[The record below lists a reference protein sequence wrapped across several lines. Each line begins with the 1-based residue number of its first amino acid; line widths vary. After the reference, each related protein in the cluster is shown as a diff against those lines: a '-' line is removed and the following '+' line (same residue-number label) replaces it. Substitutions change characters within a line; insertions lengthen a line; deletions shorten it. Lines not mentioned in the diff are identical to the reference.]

1 MSFLLNSRDL
11 EDQKIS
17 DLLMKNTLNN
27 EAPTTFKKKTRI
39 DNGEIKKLIDRSK
52 KKKCTICPFNF
63 SLSSSVQSTINTLN
77 SISQRENSKLN
88 KFLKDLSLSNSSKR
102 NDIGKNIHTTRLTK
116 PKSDDMKF
124 LYKIFY
130 NYKAEST
137 IKMTSLNLIKETNE
151 DENKKEIKYDKK
163 ILRNY
168 VIKIQTEFNEGGDV
182 LIVKRNKNIPFLID
196 YYIMRKLEDLIAR
209 YSLIIFLYLKMKN
222 YIEAKKLFLL
232 MIQENMHYFNYI
244 EDKIVYTFTTK
255 DKNNKTQSK
264 ENYRM
269 IQQLLKI
276 YSFII
281 RYSQL
286 FNTINKR
293 NKFMGKYFRLMNLNY
308 HYLLNLANIH
318 GFNYEIKHQLIYW
331 YSFYLSYVNYF
342 SILNYFSCNIPITIN
357 NIILSL
363 YKNLE
368 ERLLNNLENRQYI
381 ETIYNQG
388 LLLYINDQKDEALFN
403 LKQAE
408 EKMKLMEIRNKKYK
422 KEQVQPNR
430 KVSNNSLKNVTYF
443 DVKEKKKKLSYKS
456 KMPIN
461 LWKKIKINEQN
472 GYLSEKAV
480 NLMKSMRTVRSGYSN
495 YLYDEIEIISKNFSK
510 SDVKL
515 SDISLLIEYGI
526 EIGKLNNK
534 DIGDINTALFTLFKK
549 SESNLNNGPRKSQI
563 IYSRSKNHQDFQFP
577 QYLTDPLFF
586 KIELLINEIEINKK
600 NIKEAFD
607 YTLKLIFLLILL
619 KFAKTNDSQLEYIKI
634 QNIIIKYL
642 NLIDDLCEE
651 KFLESNIN
659 SNDSFINSN
668 GQLNLNLNSNNE
680 IYNFQEIKKNTNE
693 ETLIKEFEKFFIFLS
708 CLSVYQIKVLNETQP
723 PTKKRNDLPIF
734 FSTQFKDCLSTFQRL
749 QLDELQTMVLSR
761 FTILKNPNRWIIPSN
776 LNNNILNCINT
787 KNSVQSKPTLNFMTN
802 MKGLKIYSL
811 KKHKIEYNNYK
822 RILLSKKITPKIK
835 EFLNKN
841 IHQVLKIL
849 KNSSEEE
856 IKYLVTNPLLLVHP
870 IKRYKKKFGKNFKI
884 NHYNESM
891 IIFDNIDN
899 GTSIMSAPLLDIR
912 KSTKPITERIDINT
926 RLSNADIIVNR
937 LKFSNGKKGST
948 YSHRRRNKS
957 TGNFMIKPNIIDEIN
972 QCSFINDPKGTKD
985 YNDSFEDYK
994 LTIESPFNNS

>member
-293 NKFMGKYFRLMNLNY
+293 NKFMGKYFRL
-308 HYLLNLANIH
+308 I
-318 GFNYEIKHQLIYW
+318 F
-331 YSFYLSYVNYF
+331 
-342 SILNYFSCNIPITIN
+342 
-357 NIILSL
+357 
-363 YKNLE
+363 
-368 ERLLNNLENRQYI
+368 QY
-381 ETIYNQG
+381 
-388 LLLYINDQKDEALFN
+388 
-403 LKQAE
+403 
-408 EKMKLMEIRNKKYK
+408 
-422 KEQVQPNR
+422 
-430 KVSNNSLKNVTYF
+430 
-443 DVKEKKKKLSYKS
+443 
-456 KMPIN
+456 
-461 LWKKIKINEQN
+461 
-472 GYLSEKAV
+472 
-480 NLMKSMRTVRSGYSN
+480 
-495 YLYDEIEIISKNFSK
+495 
-510 SDVKL
+510 
-515 SDISLLIEYGI
+515 
-526 EIGKLNNK
+526 
-534 DIGDINTALFTLFKK
+534 
-549 SESNLNNGPRKSQI
+549 
-563 IYSRSKNHQDFQFP
+563 
-577 QYLTDPLFF
+577 
-586 KIELLINEIEINKK
+586 
-600 NIKEAFD
+600 
-607 YTLKLIFLLILL
+607 
-619 KFAKTNDSQLEYIKI
+619 
-634 QNIIIKYL
+634 
-642 NLIDDLCEE
+642 
-651 KFLESNIN
+651 
-659 SNDSFINSN
+659 
-668 GQLNLNLNSNNE
+668 
-680 IYNFQEIKKNTNE
+680 
-693 ETLIKEFEKFFIFLS
+693 
-708 CLSVYQIKVLNETQP
+708 
-723 PTKKRNDLPIF
+723 
-734 FSTQFKDCLSTFQRL
+734 
-749 QLDELQTMVLSR
+749 
-761 FTILKNPNRWIIPSN
+761 
-776 LNNNILNCINT
+776 
-787 KNSVQSKPTLNFMTN
+787 
-802 MKGLKIYSL
+802 
-811 KKHKIEYNNYK
+811 
-822 RILLSKKITPKIK
+822 
-835 EFLNKN
+835 
-841 IHQVLKIL
+841 
-849 KNSSEEE
+849 
-856 IKYLVTNPLLLVHP
+856 
-870 IKRYKKKFGKNFKI
+870 
-884 NHYNESM
+884 
-891 IIFDNIDN
+891 
-899 GTSIMSAPLLDIR
+899 
-912 KSTKPITERIDINT
+912 
-926 RLSNADIIVNR
+926 
-937 LKFSNGKKGST
+937 
-948 YSHRRRNKS
+948 
-957 TGNFMIKPNIIDEIN
+957 
-972 QCSFINDPKGTKD
+972 
-985 YNDSFEDYK
+985 
-994 LTIESPFNNS
+994 